1 MKTRLIHMLADYDD
15 VRGSITYGV
24 KDTHSEEWL
33 LNNVTGSVNVLR

>member
-1 MKTRLIHMLADYDD
+1 MLADYDD
-15 VRGSITYGV
+15 VRGSMVSGITYGV